1 VEPEIRFLTE
11 IPARLRPG
19 DVLAVTAMALGLSFV
34 ITLVPARN
42 AARLNPVDALRY
54 E

>member
-11 IPARLRPG
+11 IPARLRVQ
-19 DVLAVTAMALGLSFV
+19 DVGAVVVMALGLSFL
-34 ITLVPARN
+34 ITLLPARN
-42 AARLNPVDALRY
+42 AARLDPVEALRY